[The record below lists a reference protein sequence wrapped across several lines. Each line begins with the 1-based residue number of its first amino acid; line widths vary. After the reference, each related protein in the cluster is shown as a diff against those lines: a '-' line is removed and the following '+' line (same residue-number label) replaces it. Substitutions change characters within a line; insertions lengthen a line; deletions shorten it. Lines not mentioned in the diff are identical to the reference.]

1 MSLESRYPLTE
12 REAFVA
18 MSRFVHAYAARA
30 DGYDLIDLMGAI
42 WLQRDGMPSDPAQW
56 QDWIRCVEAV
66 KAGEGTPLSTS
77 ADS

>member
-30 DGYDLIDLMGAI
+30 DGYGQIDLVGAI
-42 WLQRDGMPSDPAQW
+42 WLRRDGMPSDPAQW
-56 QDWIRCVEAV
+56 QDWIRWVEAV
-66 KAGEGTPLSTS
+66 EAGEGTPLSTS
-77 ADS
+77 AGS